1 MAVRQTI
8 PPSPPVEDA
17 PVPHASV
24 FQAIGKLIAAP
35 LLSAA
40 IVSSLVATASAAAPS
55 APSLPARGS
64 LHVEI
69 DRLLDA
75 ERLSPAGAPA
85 DDLEFLRRATLDLHG
100 IIPTVDEARTFLADK
115 SPDKRTKLVD
125 ALLASPRF
133 ARHMA
138 TTYDVLLN
146 ERRAD
151 KIIKHGLWYEFLYS
165 SFLDGKPYDRMVREI
180 LLADDSKEELKPAS
194 KFFHDRDCEPNVMTR
209 DIGRLFFG
217 MDMQCNQCHDHPVI
231 DDYSIGDYY
240 GLYAFVGRTILH
252 TDAKTK
258 TKVIAEK
265 ADGEASYKSVFTGE
279 SADKVAMKLP
289 RGVVIDEPKFAKG
302 EEYAV
307 KPEKGAKP
315 VPKFSRRAKL
325 AEAATD
331 GTNEMF
337 ARNGANRLW
346 AHLFGRGLVHPVDFI
361 HPDNPPTH
369 PAVLDLITREFK
381 DRKYD
386 VRSLLR
392 ELMLTQAYQRTFV
405 LPAADKFAVG
415 QAAKRLATWQAEL
428 KDLEAQL
435 AKTDAKHEAEVRRL
449 KTLVNARKQHV
460 AEAELVVAY
469 EKTAKADPK
478 SAGKA
483 WEGLVAQWTERGD
496 VPLLRPLPPEVFCD
510 SIMQVG
516 GLVAVNEQKA
526 ESALKKALPK
536 EIAQAKPEDRP
547 QMQAVWLDKQTFEP
561 LRTNYARFVELYGVA
576 AGADFAATINQA
588 LFFGN
593 SGTIDGWLKPSGAN
607 LASQLAAMT
616 DAAGLADEMYLAVFT
631 RRPTDV
637 ERADVAAYLKGRDKD
652 RAAAVQ
658 EMLWAMLSSNEF
670 RFNH

>member
-1 MAVRQTI
+1 M
-8 PPSPPVEDA
+8 
-17 PVPHASV
+17 PHAIPAYRLSRVARPFWSV
-24 FQAIGKLIAAP
+24 
-35 LLSAA
+35 A
-40 IVSSLVATASAAAPS
+40 IVSLFALNAMAAAPS
-55 APSLPARGS
+55 MPPLPSKAP

-69 DRLLDA
+69 DRLLDL
-75 ERLSPAGAPA
+75 ERLAPVGAPA
-85 DDLEFLRRATLDLHG
+85 DDGEFLRRATLDLHG
-100 IIPTVDEARTFLADK
+100 IIPTVEEARAFVADK

-151 KIIKHGLWYEFLYS
+151 KIIKHGLWYDFLYS
-165 SFLDGKPYDRMVREI
+165 SFLNGKPYDQMVREI
-180 LLADDSKEELKPAS
+180 LLADDVKDELKPAS
-194 KFFHDRDCEPNVMTR
+194 KFFHDRECEPNVMTR

-279 SADKVAMKLP
+279 SADNVAMKPP
-289 RGVVIDEPKFAKG
+289 RGAVIAEPKFAKG

-307 KPEKGAKP
+307 KPEKGVKP

-325 AEAATD
+325 AEVATD
-331 GTNEMF
+331 GTNEIF
-337 ARNGANRLW
+337 TRNAANRLW

-381 DRKYD
+381 DRKFD

-392 ELMLTQAYQRTFV
+392 ELMLSKAYQRTFV
-405 LPAADKFAVG
+405 LPGPEKLVVG
-415 QAAKRLATWQAEL
+415 QAARRLATWQAEL
-428 KDLEAQL
+428 VELEKQL
-435 AKTDAKHEAEVRRL
+435 AKLDAREEADIRRL
-449 KTLVNARKQHV
+449 KTLINARKLHV
-460 AEAELVVAY
+460 AEAELVAAY
-469 EKTAKADPK
+469 EKSAKADPK
-478 SAGKA
+478 SAAKG
-483 WEGLVAQWTERGD
+483 WESLATRWTERGD

-526 ESALKKALPK
+526 ETALKKALPK

-561 LRTNYARFVELYGVA
+561 LRTNYAKFVELYGVA
-576 AGADFAATINQA
+576 AGSDFAATVNQA

-607 LASQLAAMT
+607 LASQVAALADPKA
-616 DAAGLADEMYLAVFT
+616 LSDEMYLAVFT
-631 RRPTDV
+631 RAPTDV
-637 ERADVAAYLKGRDKD
+637 ERRDVAAYLKGRDKD

>member
-1 MAVRQTI
+1 LVVA
-8 PPSPPVEDA
+8 PS
-17 PVPHASV
+17 
-24 FQAIGKLIAAP
+24 LIAAA
-35 LLSAA
+35 LLSSFAF
-40 IVSSLVATASAAAPS
+40 TASAAGPS
-55 APSLPARGS
+55 VASPTKESPAARKS

-69 DRLLDA
+69 DWLLDA
-75 ERLSPAGAPA
+75 ERLAPAGPPA

-100 IIPTVDEARTFLADK
+100 IIPTVEEARAFAADK
-115 SPDKRTKLVD
+115 SADKRTKWIE
-125 ALLASPRF
+125 AQLASPRF

-151 KIIKHGLWYEFLYS
+151 KIIKHGLWYDFLYS
-165 SFLDGKPYDRMVREI
+165 SFLEGKPYDAMVREI
-180 LLADDSKEELKPAS
+180 LLADDSKDELKPAS
-194 KFFHDRDCEPNVMTR
+194 KFFHDRECEPNVMTR
-209 DIGRLFFG
+209 DVGRLFFG

-231 DDYSIGDYY
+231 DDYTIGDYY

-265 ADGEASYKSVFTGE
+265 AEGEASYKSVFTGE
-279 SADKVAMKLP
+279 SADKVAMRLP
-289 RGVVIDEPKFAKG
+289 RGAAIEEPKFAKG

-337 ARNGANRLW
+337 TRNGANRLW

-392 ELMLTQAYQRTFV
+392 ELMLTKAYQRTFV
-405 LPAADKFAVG
+405 LPGPEKLAAG
-415 QAAKRLATWQAEL
+415 QAAKRLAMWQTEL
-428 KDLEAQL
+428 ADLEKQL
-435 AKTDAKHEAEVRRL
+435 AKTDAGPEAEIRRL
-449 KTLVNARKQHV
+449 KTLINARKQHV
-460 AEAELVVAY
+460 EEAELVAAY
-469 EKTAKADPK
+469 EKSAQADPK
-478 SAGKA
+478 SAAKS
-483 WEGLVAQWTERGD
+483 WESLLARWTERGD
-496 VPLLRPLPPEVFCD
+496 MPLLRPLPPEVFAD
-510 SIMQVG
+510 SIMLVG
-516 GLVAVNEQKA
+516 GLVASNEQKA
-526 ESALKKALPK
+526 ETALKKALPK

-561 LRTNYARFVELYGVA
+561 LRTNYAKFVELYGVA
-576 AGADFAATINQA
+576 SGADFAATVNQA

-607 LASQLAAMT
+607 LASQLSALT
-616 DAAGLADEMYLAVFT
+616 DLNALTDEMYLAVFT

-637 ERADVAAYLKGRDKD
+637 ERSDVAAYLKGRDKD

>member
-1 MAVRQTI
+1 
-8 PPSPPVEDA
+8 
-17 PVPHASV
+17 
-24 FQAIGKLIAAP
+24 L
-35 LLSAA
+35 
-40 IVSSLVATASAAAPS
+40 AAAP
-55 APSLPARGS
+55 APISTPVGQPSKDSPAKQP

-75 ERLSPAGAPA
+75 ERLAPAGDPA

-100 IIPTVDEARTFLADK
+100 IIPTVEEARAFADDKSADK
-115 SPDKRTKLVD
+115 RAKLVE

-138 TTYDVLLN
+138 TTFDVLLN

-151 KIIKHGLWYEFLYS
+151 KIIKHGQWYDFLYT

-180 LLADDSKEELKPAS
+180 LLADDSKDELKSAS
-194 KFFHDRDCEPNVMTR
+194 KFFHDRECEPNVLTR
-209 DIGRLFFG
+209 DIGRMFFG

-231 DDYSIGDYY
+231 DDYTIGDYY

-252 TDAKTK
+252 TDPKTK
-258 TKVIAEK
+258 AKVIAEK
-265 ADGEASYKSVFTGE
+265 AEGEASYKSVFTGE
-279 SADKVAMKLP
+279 AADKVAMKVP
-289 RGVVIDEPKFAKG
+289 RGTVIDEPKFAKG

-337 ARNGANRLW
+337 TRNGANRLW
-346 AHLFGRGLVHPVDFI
+346 AHVFGRGLVHPVDFI

-381 DRKYD
+381 DRGYD

-392 ELMLTQAYQRTFV
+392 ELMLTDAYQRSFV
-405 LPAADKFAVG
+405 LPSADKLVAG
-415 QAAKRLATWQAEL
+415 QAAKRLTAWQAEL
-428 KDLEAQL
+428 KDLEGRL
-435 AKTDAKHEAEVRRL
+435 AKADAKQEAEIRRL
-449 KTLVNARKQHV
+449 KTLVNARKQQIE
-460 AEAELVVAY
+460 EAELVAAY
-469 EKTAKADPK
+469 EKTAKTDPK
-478 SAGKA
+478 GAAKA
-483 WEGLVAQWTERGD
+483 WETLAARWTERGD
-496 VPLLRPLPPEVFCD
+496 VTLLRPLPPEVFCD

-547 QMQAVWLDKQTFEP
+547 QMQAVWLDKQTFDP
-561 LRTNYARFVELYGVA
+561 LRTNYAKFVELYGTA

-607 LASQLAAMT
+607 LASKLGTMT
-616 DAAGLADEMYLAVFT
+616 DAAAIADEMYLAVFT
-631 RRPTDV
+631 RRPTNV
-637 ERADVAAYLKGRDKD
+637 ERGDVASYLKGRDKD